1 MKPPPLS
8 KDAFYELMIMA
19 TKGVEFSFGK
29 TMFKQVDGVA
39 MGSPLGP
46 VLANIFV
53 GYHETIFFNESCSQ
67 DLPEWYK
74 RYVDNTFSLFI
85 TEERVGSLLNSLNS
99 IHPSLKFTC
108 EFENQRK
115 LPFSDVLVHKEEN
128 GFLTSIYHKTTF
140 TGLDTRNDSFSPK
153 RQKIS
158 LIKCLINR
166 TQKISSV
173 KFLEKD
179 LVNLKSIFLSNGYP
193 GRLLDKLFDYNN
205 NNKEKFIGPEK
216 CPVYLKLPWL
226 GDISENYF
234 EKALKN
240 TTEKTF
246 SQQNSSAF
254 FLLGLSYHLHL
265 KILCLLSLQVA

>member
-8 KDAFYELMIMA
+8 KDAFYELIITA
-19 TKGVEFSFGK
+19 TKGDEFSFGK

-74 RYVDNTFSLFI
+74 RYVDDTFSLFI
-85 TEERVGSLLNSLNS
+85 TEERARSFLNSLNS
-99 IHPSLKFTC
+99 IHPSLKFAC

-115 LPFSDVLVHKEEN
+115 LPFLDVLVHKEEN

-140 TGLDTRNDSFSPK
+140 TGLYTRYDSFSPK

-166 TQKISSV
+166 TQKISSE

-193 GRLLDKLFDYNN
+193 GRLLDKLFDN
-205 NNKEKFIGPEK
+205 NNKNGGKFIGQQK
-216 CPVYLKLPWL
+216 CSVYLKLPWL
-226 GDISENYF
+226 GDISKIILNR
-234 EKALKN
+234 LS
-240 TTEKTF
+240 KTPRRRHF
-246 SQQNSSAF
+246 SQQNTAAF

-265 KILCLLSLQVA
+265 KILCLLSLQIA

>member
-1 MKPPPLS
+1 M
-8 KDAFYELMIMA
+8 
-19 TKGVEFSFGK
+19 
-29 TMFKQVDGVA
+29 
-39 MGSPLGP
+39 
-46 VLANIFV
+46 
-53 GYHETIFFNESCSQ
+53 
-67 DLPEWYK
+67 
-74 RYVDNTFSLFI
+74 
-85 TEERVGSLLNSLNS
+85 
-99 IHPSLKFTC
+99 SLKI
-108 EFENQRK
+108 K
-115 LPFSDVLVHKEEN
+115 
-128 GFLTSIYHKTTF
+128 ITF
-140 TGLDTRNDSFSPK
+140 TGLYTRYDSFSPK

-240 TTEKTF
+240 TMEKTF
-246 SQQNSSAF
+246 SQQNSVAY
-254 FLLGLSYHLHL
+254 FLLVLSYHLHL
-265 KILCLLSLQVA
+265 RILCLLSLQVA